1 MPRIVLASASASR
14 RRLLESAGVK
24 PKIMV
29 SHVDEES
36 DFFNAMKPA
45 DMVIALAITKAHT
58 IREQIDFPAIII
70 GCDSTFEFDSQS
82 LGKPA
87 TPEIAIERA
96 SRVRGNSG
104 LLHTGHCIIDTTKDK
119 EISSIVTTKVTFDNM
134 TDAEIDAS
142 FAKAAASGD
151 EEPEMGDFEK
161 AIEILRKKGQKVAA
175 NRADRDSSEGA
186 AIAKVSTD
194 KTAGVVISLNCE
206 TDFVAKNDSFVA
218 LANALAD
225 LAINFKSKEAFLV

>member
-134 TDAEIDAS
+134 TDAEIADYVATGEPLHVAGGFTLDGFS
-142 FAKAAASGD
+142 SPFIPSIEGDYTNVVGISMPFVRKAFEQLGYSW
-151 EEPEMGDFEK
+151 PEVK
-161 AIEILRKKGQKVAA
+161 AMQ
-175 NRADRDSSEGA
+175 
-186 AIAKVSTD
+186 
-194 KTAGVVISLNCE
+194 
-206 TDFVAKNDSFVA
+206 
-218 LANALAD
+218 
-225 LAINFKSKEAFLV
+225 

>member
-1 MPRIVLASASASR
+1 MPKIVLASASVSR
-14 RRLLESAGVK
+14 RRLLESAGLK
-24 PKIMV
+24 PTIMV
-29 SHVDEES
+29 SHVDEETE
-36 DFFNAMKPA
+36 FFNSMTPA

-58 IREQIDFPAIII
+58 IREQLDFPAIII

-134 TDAEIDAS
+134 TDAEVKNYVATGEPLHVAGGFTLDGFSSPFIPSIEGDYTNVVGIS
-142 FAKAAASGD
+142 MPFVRKAFTQLGYSW
-151 EEPEMGDFEK
+151 PE
-161 AIEILRKKGQKVAA
+161 
-175 NRADRDSSEGA
+175 
-186 AIAKVSTD
+186 AKVMQ
-194 KTAGVVISLNCE
+194 
-206 TDFVAKNDSFVA
+206 
-218 LANALAD
+218 
-225 LAINFKSKEAFLV
+225 